1 MFLYN
6 GNVINGFIR
15 KCIRF
20 FFNFK
25 ICQWLL
31 IMCGKHRTFV
41 WLALS
46 EPAKSIMNSLPW
58 RTAVA
63 VLDALLTVTL
73 SNAWLLEDVL
83 FTPVGSTVLC
93 RLPWC
98 SSPITSS
105 MDTTVTSDSP
115 VTWMF
120 RFLDVSS
127 RSSRKPDVGFK
138 RSRIFSLYISKYDI
152 FTCEHTI
159 LLLLLLLFIYSQ
171 TIFFFFLN
179 ITALNKS

>member
-1 MFLYN
+1 MCELNVTLDSADIVSLYRN
-6 GNVINGFIR
+6 
-15 KCIRF
+15 KS
-20 FFNFK
+20 
-25 ICQWLL
+25 LSL
-31 IMCGKHRTFV
+31 RTLV

-46 EPAKSIMNSLPW
+46 EPARSIMNNLPC

-63 VLDALLTVTL
+63 VLDALHTVTL
-73 SNAWLLEDVL
+73 SSAWLLEDVL

-105 MDTTVTSDSP
+105 MDTTTTSDSP

-127 RSSRKPDVGFK
+127 RSSRKPDAGFR
-138 RSRIFSLYISKYDI
+138 RSRMFSLYISKYDI
-152 FTCEHTI
+152 FTWAPAQS
-159 LLLLLLLFIYSQ
+159 F
-171 TIFFFFLN
+171 N
-179 ITALNKS
+179 IST